1 MHSNLHL
8 VSRPLMMVAGA
19 LLLAGAAAAQTT
31 LGNQPVFS
39 SVAVPG
45 NVALT
50 LSVEYPTA
58 VSNAHIDTTYTPSS
72 TYIGYFDPAKCY
84 TYTYS
89 STETS
94 RYFQPAGNA
103 SSHVCSGKWSGNFLN
118 WATMQTIDP
127 YRWALTGGYRTTDTS
142 TTTIIEKAY
151 ATGQGTTSEFP
162 DRTLSVASTISGATP
177 FSWSALKLRI
187 QGLGNR
193 LRFTSTGDN
202 NSSSTTATAYGST
215 TTVSAKT
222 VYEVSVR
229 VKVCDTTSGAGDLE
243 SNCVKYDSGYYKPE
257 GLIQKYSQKIRFAAF
272 GYLNDATL
280 TRDGGVLRARMKYV
294 GPQQPVPGSDA
305 ITNTA
310 AEWSGTTGV
319 MVTNPDST
327 DASTTASAYGITI
340 SNSGVINYVNKFGEI
355 TPGSYKS
362 YDPVG
367 ELYYAALRYY
377 RNLGNVTEW
386 SSAGSA
392 STASKTTYADGF
404 PVITSWGDPI
414 LYSCQKN
421 FILGIGDVNTHADRN
436 VPGATGSAEPSQPS
450 AVKADTALDAVKWT
464 NKVGVLHGL
473 GSSLGTT
480 SPYNSCC
487 NYNGALMA
495 GMAYY
500 ANTQDLRSDLDG
512 TQTIKTYWLD
522 VMEYQTYKSN
532 NQFYLAT
539 KYGGF
544 TVPSG
549 WDALGTTTDIPQSSW
564 HSGAST
570 DVVGTQL
577 RPDTYYIASKADTMV
592 SSLSSAFASIATDIA
607 AYTSSFDTASDT
619 VDSGSA
625 SYASSYDS
633 SGWTGDVTAYTINS
647 VATPVTYTQAWKF
660 SAQLAAQMGSAGT
673 GWDTARYIVT
683 WNPSSGAGV
692 PFRTGSLTSTQLS
705 NLDPTWTTSS
715 DASAYLNWLRG
726 DQSQEQNATAS
737 NSTRAYRT
745 RTSTALVGD
754 IVNSGVAVLGP
765 PGAPGSYLTE
775 AANPGYTAHYNTYK
789 SRPNLLVTGDN
800 NGLVHVINGAL
811 SGTSAGRE
819 LFAFIP
825 NALFA
830 GPNNTPSVDGL
841 ASVGNPDYTHHYMVD
856 AKPAVGEVDFKK
868 TAGSSLTS
876 NDWHSIAVGGL
887 GKGGRSIYA
896 LDLTTAN
903 GVASE
908 ASAATRVLWEYTDSD
923 MGFSFGTPV
932 ITKTNQY
939 GWVVIVGS
947 GMNNSSGKGA
957 FYILNARTGALLQ
970 KVALP
975 TTGGTDAI
983 DNGTTAS
990 PANLAYL
997 STYYRDTTDGTIE
1010 SVYAGD
1016 MNGNLWRLD
1025 LTAASGT
1032 YPSPVKIAKLTN
1044 SSGVALPITSEPT
1057 PNIDASGRRWIGV
1070 GTGQLLSTSDL
1081 TTTTLNRI
1089 VVVRDGYETRY
1100 ATTADLP
1107 SGVSWPFLQNGTR
1120 SDLQDIST
1128 TTGALATG
1136 KVGYVIDLYTAT
1148 GTAGYRVVY
1157 PGDGYSNYMS
1167 YSAIRPSST
1176 NACSSSGV
1184 STTFDIDLSTGTA
1197 TQTQYNFVVTS
1208 TRYVETDGVVK
1219 RVVSGKPATT
1229 TSASTTQDGDT
1240 ASTVGSSS
1248 SGNKKVINWREIPL
1262 HE

>member
-1 MHSNLHL
+1 M
-8 VSRPLMMVAGA
+8 
-19 LLLAGAAAAQTT
+19 
-31 LGNQPVFS
+31 
-39 SVAVPG
+39 
-45 NVALT
+45 
-50 LSVEYPTA
+50 
-58 VSNAHIDTTYTPSS
+58 
-72 TYIGYFDPAKCY
+72 
-84 TYTYS
+84 
-89 STETS
+89 
-94 RYFQPAGNA
+94 
-103 SSHVCSGKWSGNFLN
+103 
-118 WATMQTIDP
+118 
-127 YRWALTGGYRTTDTS
+127 
-142 TTTIIEKAY
+142 
-151 ATGQGTTSEFP
+151 
-162 DRTLSVASTISGATP
+162 
-177 FSWSALKLRI
+177 
-187 QGLGNR
+187 
-193 LRFTSTGDN
+193 
-202 NSSSTTATAYGST
+202 
-215 TTVSAKT
+215 
-222 VYEVSVR
+222 YEVSVR
-229 VKVCDTTSGAGDLE
+229 VKVCDATAGTGDLE

-257 GLIQKYSQKIRFAAF
+257 GLIQKYAQKIRFAAF

-294 GPQQPVPGSDA
+294 GPTQPVTGADP
-305 ITNTA
+305 ITNPS
-310 AEWSGTTGV
+310 AEWNATTGV

-327 DASTTASAYGITI
+327 DASNTASAYGITI
-340 SNSGVINYVNKFGEI
+340 GNSGVMNYVNKFGEI

-404 PVITSWGDPI
+404 PVITTWNDPI

-436 VPGATGSAEPSQPS
+436 VPGATGSAEPTQPA
-450 AVKADTALDAVKWT
+450 AVKADTALDAVTWT

-500 ANTQDLRSDLDG
+500 ANTQDLRADLDG

-522 VMEYQTYKSN
+522 VMEYQTYKTN

-549 WDALGTTTDIPQSSW
+549 WDALGTTTDIPQSAW
-564 HSGAST
+564 HSGATT

-607 AYTSSFDTASDT
+607 AYTSSFNTASDT

-625 SYASSYDS
+625 SYATSYDS
-633 SGWTGDVTAYTINS
+633 SGWTGDVTAFTVNS
-647 VATPVTYTQAWKF
+647 VGTPVSYTQAWKF
-660 SAQLAAQMGSAGT
+660 SAQLAAQMGTSGT
-673 GWDTARYIVT
+673 GWDTGRYIVT
-683 WNPSSGAGV
+683 WNPTTNAGV

-705 NLDPTWTTSS
+705 NLDPTWTTTS
-715 DASAYLNWLRG
+715 DAAAYLNWLRG

-737 NSTRAYRT
+737 GSTRAYRT
-745 RTSTALVGD
+745 RSSTALVGD

-765 PGAPGSYLTE
+765 PGAPGATLSE
-775 AANPGYTAHYNTYK
+775 AANPGYTQHYKTYA
-789 SRPNLLVTGDN
+789 SRPNLLVAGDN
-800 NGLVHVINGAL
+800 QGLVHVINGAMT
-811 SGTSAGRE
+811 GTTAGKE

-841 ASVGNPDYTHHYMVD
+841 ASVGNPDFTHHFMVD
-856 AKPAVGEVDFKK
+856 AKPAVAEVDFKK
-868 TAGSSLTS
+868 TAGASLTT
-876 NDWHSIAVGGL
+876 NEWHSIAVGGL
-887 GKGGRSIYA
+887 GKGGRSLYA
-896 LDLTTAN
+896 LDLTTAAS
-903 GVASE
+903 VSSE
-908 ASAATRVLWEYTDSD
+908 ASAATRVLWETTNPD

-932 ITKTNQY
+932 ITKTAQY
-939 GWVVIVGS
+939 GWVVVVGS
-947 GMNNSSGKGA
+947 GMNNSSGQGA

-970 KVALP
+970 KVPLP
-975 TTGGTDAI
+975 TTGGTDAV
-983 DNGTTAS
+983 DNGTPAS

-997 STYYRDTTDGTIE
+997 ATYYRDTTDGTVE

-1025 LTAASGT
+1025 LTATSGT
-1032 YPSPVKIAKLTN
+1032 YPAPVKLAKLTN
-1044 SSGVALPITSEPT
+1044 ASGIALPITSAPT

-1070 GTGQLLSTSDL
+1070 GSGQLFSTADL

-1089 VVVRDGYETRY
+1089 EIVRDGFETRY
-1100 ATTADLP
+1100 ATAADLP
-1107 SGVSWPFLQNGTR
+1107 AGVTWPFLQTGSR
-1120 SDLQDIST
+1120 SDLQDLT
-1128 TTGALATG
+1128 TASGALAAG
-1136 KVGYVIDLYTAT
+1136 KVGYVIDLASAT
-1148 GTAGYRVVY
+1148 GASGYRVVY
-1157 PGDGYSNYMS
+1157 PGDGYGNLMTFT
-1167 YSAIRPSST
+1167 AIRPSST
-1176 NACSSSGV
+1176 NACSASGV
-1184 STTFDIDLSTGTA
+1184 STTFDIDLSNGSS
-1197 TQTQYNFVVTS
+1197 TQTAYDFVVTS
-1208 TRYVETDGVVK
+1208 TRYVSTDGVIK
-1219 RVVSGKPATT
+1219 RVVSGKPAAG
-1229 TSASTTQDGDT
+1229 ASTTESGDT
-1240 ASTVGSSS
+1240 ARDVGSSG
-1248 SGNKKVINWREIPL
+1248 SGDKKVINWREIPL

>member
-1 MHSNLHL
+1 MQRYSFPIRL
-8 VSRPLMMVAGA
+8 
-19 LLLAGAAAAQTT
+19 GAAALALALSGGAAVAQTT

-58 VSNAHIDTTYTPSS
+58 VSNAHIDTTYSASS

-84 TYTYS
+84 TYSYNA
-89 STETS
+89 TETS

-103 SSHVCSGKWSGNFLN
+103 TSHVCSAKWSGNFLN

-127 YRWALTGGYRTTDTS
+127 YRWALTGGYRTTDTTS
-142 TTTIIEKAY
+142 STIIEKAY

-162 DRTLSVASTISGATP
+162 DRTMSGSTLIAGATP
-177 FSWSALKLRI
+177 LSWSTLKLRI
-187 QGLGNR
+187 QGLGNK
-193 LRFTSTGDN
+193 LWFTSTGN
-202 NSSSTTATAYGST
+202 NNNVSTATAYGST
-215 TTVSAKT
+215 TSVAAGT
-222 VYEVSVR
+222 VYQVSVR
-229 VKVCDTTSGAGDLE
+229 VKVCDTTSGSGDLE

-257 GLIQKYSQKIRFAAF
+257 GLIQKYAQKIRFSAF

-294 GPQQPVPGSDA
+294 GPTQPVPGSDA

-310 AEWSGTTGV
+310 AEWNATTGV
-319 MVTNPDST
+319 MVSNPDTT
-327 DASTTASAYGITI
+327 DASATSTYYGITI
-340 SNSGVINYVNKFGEI
+340 SNSGVMNYVNKFGEI

-362 YDPVG
+362 YDPVS

-377 RNLGNVTEW
+377 RNLGNVSEW
-386 SSAGSA
+386 SAATSA

-404 PVITSWGDPI
+404 PVITTWTDPI

-436 VPGATGSAEPSQPS
+436 VPGATGSAEPTKPS
-450 AVKADTALDAVKWT
+450 AVTADTALNAVTWT

-480 SPYNSCC
+480 SPYNGCC
-487 NYNGALMA
+487 NYNGALIA

-500 ANTQDLRSDLDG
+500 ANTQDLRSDLEG

-522 VMEYQTYKSN
+522 VMEYQSYESN

-549 WDALGTTTDIPQSSW
+549 WDALGTTTDIPATSW
-564 HSGAST
+564 HTGGTT
-570 DVVGTQL
+570 DVVGSQL
-577 RPDTYYIASKADTMV
+577 RPDTYYTASKADTMV

-607 AYTSSFDTASDT
+607 AYSSSFDTASDT

-633 SGWTGDVTAYTINS
+633 SGWTGDVIAYTVNS
-647 VATPVTYTQAWKF
+647 VATPVTYTQMWKF
-660 SAQLAAQMGSAGT
+660 SAQLAAQMGTAGT

-683 WNPSSGAGV
+683 YNPTTAAGV
-692 PFRTGSLTSTQLS
+692 PFRSGSLTSTQLT
-705 NLDPTWTTSS
+705 NLNPSWTTTS
-715 DASAYLNWLRG
+715 DAANYLNWLRG
-726 DQSQEQNATAS
+726 DQSQEQGATAS
-737 NSTRAYRT
+737 TSTRLYRT
-745 RTSTALVGD
+745 RTSTAMVGD
-754 IVNSGVAVLGP
+754 IVDSGVAVLGA
-765 PGAPGSYLTE
+765 PGAPGTYLAE
-775 AANPGYTAHYNTYK
+775 ASNAGYTAHYKTYA
-789 SRPNLLVTGDN
+789 SRPNILVAGDN
-800 NGLVHVINGAL
+800 NGLVHVINGSL
-811 SGTSAGRE
+811 SGTAAGKE

-825 NALFA
+825 NAAFA

-841 ASVGNPDYTHHYMVD
+841 ASVGNPDFTHHYLVD

-868 TAGSSLTS
+868 TVGSSLST
-876 NDWHSIAVGGL
+876 NEWHSIAVGGL
-887 GKGGRSIYA
+887 GKGGRSVYA

-903 GVASE
+903 TVGSE

-923 MGFSFGTPV
+923 MGFTFGTPV
-932 ITKTNQY
+932 ITKTTQY
-939 GWVVIVGS
+939 GWVVIFGS

-975 TTGGTDAI
+975 SSGTTDTI
-983 DNGTTAS
+983 DNGTAAS

-1032 YPSPVKIAKLTN
+1032 YPSPVKIAKVTN
-1044 SSGVALPITSEPT
+1044 SSGTPLPITSEPT

-1081 TTTTLNRI
+1081 TTTALNRI
-1089 VVVRDGYETRY
+1089 VVIRDGYETRY
-1100 ATTADLP
+1100 ATTTDLP
-1107 SGVSWPFLQNGTR
+1107 SGVTWPIINNSTR

-1128 TTGALATG
+1128 TAASLPSS
-1136 KVGYVIDLYTAT
+1136 KVGYLIDLYNAT
-1148 GTAGYRVVY
+1148 STAGYRVVY
-1157 PGDGYSNYMS
+1157 PGDGYGNYMS

-1176 NACSSSGV
+1176 DACSSSGV
-1184 STTFDIDLSTGTA
+1184 STTFDIDLSTGAVTK
-1197 TQTQYNFVVTS
+1197 TLYNFVVTS

-1229 TSASTTQDGDT
+1229 TSTSTTQDGDT
-1240 ASTVGSSS
+1240 AASVGSSTT
-1248 SGNKKVINWREIPL
+1248 GDKKVINWREIPL

>member
-1 MHSNLHL
+1 MNRFS
-8 VSRPLMMVAGA
+8 VQISATVLMAVAGA
-19 LLLAGAAAAQTT
+19 FLGASPGAVSAQTT

-58 VSNAHIDTTYTPSS
+58 VSNAHLDKTYAPAS

-89 STETS
+89 ATEAS

-127 YRWALTGGYRTTDTS
+127 YRWALTGGYRTTDTT

-162 DRTLSVASTISGATP
+162 DRTMSVASSISGATP
-177 FSWSALKLRI
+177 FTWSSLSLRI
-187 QGLGNR
+187 QGLGNKLR
-193 LRFTSTGDN
+193 LTSTGDN
-202 NSSSTTATAYGST
+202 NTSSTPTPYGST
-215 TTVSAKT
+215 STVDAKA

-229 VKVCDTTSGAGDLE
+229 VKVCDATAGTGDLE

-257 GLIQKYSQKIRFAAF
+257 GLIQKYAQKIRFAAF

-294 GPQQPVPGSDA
+294 GPTQPVPGSDP
-305 ITNTA
+305 ITNAA
-310 AEWSGTTGV
+310 AEWNATTGV

-327 DASTTASAYGITI
+327 DASSTASAYGITI
-340 SNSGVINYVNKFGEI
+340 GNSGVMNYVNKFGEI

-377 RNLGNVTEW
+377 RNLGNVPEW
-386 SSAGSA
+386 SNAGSA

-404 PVITSWGDPI
+404 PVITTWNDPI

-436 VPGATGSAEPSQPS
+436 VPGATGSAEPTQPS
-450 AVKADTALDAVKWT
+450 AVKADTELDAVKWT

-473 GSSLGTT
+473 GATLGTT

-500 ANTQDLRSDLDG
+500 ANTQDLRADLDG

-549 WDALGTTTDIPQSSW
+549 WDALGTTTDIPQSAW
-564 HSGAST
+564 HTGATT

-607 AYTSSFDTASDT
+607 AYTSSFNTASDT

-633 SGWTGDVTAYTINS
+633 SGWTGDVTAFTVNS

-660 SAQLAAQMGSAGT
+660 SAQLAAQMGTSGT

-683 WNPSSGAGV
+683 WNPTSNAGV

-705 NLDPTWTTSS
+705 NLDPTWTSTS

-737 NSTRAYRT
+737 GSTRAYRT
-745 RTSTALVGD
+745 RSALVGD

-765 PGAPGSYLTE
+765 PGAPGTYLSE
-775 AANPGYTAHYNTYK
+775 AANPGYTQHYTTYAN
-789 SRPNLLVTGDN
+789 RPNVLVAGDN
-800 NGLVHVINGAL
+800 QGLVHVINGAL
-811 SGTSAGRE
+811 SGTSAGKE

-830 GPNNTPSVDGL
+830 GPNSTPSVDGL
-841 ASVGNPDYTHHYMVD
+841 AAVGNPDFTHHFMVD

-868 TAGSSLTS
+868 TAGSSLAT
-876 NDWHSIAVGGL
+876 NEWHSIAVGGL
-887 GKGGRSIYA
+887 GKGGRSLYA
-896 LDLTTAN
+896 LDLTTA
-903 GVASE
+903 VSVTSE
-908 ASAATRVLWEYTDSD
+908 ANAATRVLWEYSNSD

-932 ITKTNQY
+932 ITKTAQY
-939 GWVVIVGS
+939 GWVVVVGS

-975 TTGGTDAI
+975 TTGSTDSI

-997 STYYRDTTDGTIE
+997 STYYRDTTDGTVE
-1010 SVYAGD
+1010 SIYAGD

-1025 LTAASGT
+1025 LTATSGT
-1032 YPSPVKIAKLTN
+1032 YPAPVKIAKLTN
-1044 SSGVALPITSEPT
+1044 SSGTALPITSEPT

-1070 GTGQLLSTSDL
+1070 GSGQLLSTSDL

-1089 VVVRDGYETRY
+1089 EIVRDGFETRY

-1107 SGVSWPFLQNGTR
+1107 AGVTWPFLQNGTR

-1128 TTGALATG
+1128 TAGALGTG

-1148 GTAGYRVVY
+1148 GTSGYRVVY
-1157 PGDGYSNYMS
+1157 PGDGYGNLMT

-1184 STTFDIDLSTGTA
+1184 STTFDIDLSSGASSKTA
-1197 TQTQYNFVVTS
+1197 YDFVVTA
-1208 TRYVETDGVVK
+1208 TRYVSSDGVVK

-1229 TSASTTQDGDT
+1229 ASTSATQNGDT
-1240 ASTVGSSS
+1240 AKTVSDSGS
-1248 SGNKKVINWREIPL
+1248 GDKKVINWREIPL